1 MGTQYIGIKRFVD
14 IGITNPKWYLG
25 LNFLLLGSILLPGE
39 IKSIIVHSINMVVLV
54 MPRQTIKNN
63 KSHWFNV
70 DSIDIKLKG
79 AVLQPLL

>member
-25 LNFLLLGSILLPGE
+25 LSFLLLGSILLPGE

-54 MPRQTIKNN
+54 MPRQTIKNI
-63 KSHWFNV
+63 KSH
-70 DSIDIKLKG
+70 
-79 AVLQPLL
+79 